1 MSGKVLGSLWG
12 SAHLFGVVPCEAE
25 LARSLAPSIFAAIEV
40 HAPGTTEGE
49 GGTTGVWVFALASAG
64 PAATYHTLGI
74 VSTFFV
80 LEFSPP

>member
-25 LARSLAPSIFAAIEV
+25 LARSLAPVYLQPLKYMLQEQPRRRR
-40 HAPGTTEGE
+40 HYRCLGLCLGKR
-49 GGTTGVWVFALASAG
+49 G
-64 PAATYHTLGI
+64 PAATYNTLGI
-74 VSTFFV
+74 QSTFFV

>member
-1 MSGKVLGSLWG
+1 MSGKVLGSPWG

-25 LARSLAPSIFAAIEV
+25 LARSLAPGIFAAIEV

-64 PAATYHTLGI
+64 PAATYHMIGI
-74 VSTFFV
+74 LSTFFV